1 MSLTQEEQELL
12 QLIQMQDK
20 FFMRYGK
27 GLDCHLPRAVMNII
41 ARVLE
46 DELDRLTVFSIIYP
60 FRTKLTYA
68 ATSVVVVHPLTEEDY
83 RLIRDIRIR
92 GRSTIQLTLIEALE
106 LLDKHVPETSNV
118 INTLYRRSKHFSLE
132 DAAIK

>member
-27 GLDCHLPRAVMNII
+27 GLDCHLPRAVMNIV

-46 DELDRLTVFSIIYP
+46 DELDRLTIFNIIYP
-60 FRTKLTYA
+60 FKTRLIYA
-68 ATSVVVVHPLTEEDY
+68 ATSVVVMHPITEEDY

-92 GRSTIQLTLIEALE
+92 GRSTVQLTLIEVLE

-118 INTLYRRSKHFSLE
+118 INTLYKQAKHLSLE
-132 DAAIK
+132 DATAK

>member
-1 MSLTQEEQELL
+1 MSLTQEEQDLL

-27 GLDCHLPRAVMNII
+27 GLDCHLPRVVMNII

-46 DELDRLTVFSIIYP
+46 SELDQLTIFNIIYP
-60 FRTKLTYA
+60 FRTKITYA
-68 ATSVVVVHPLTEEDY
+68 ATSVVVMHPLTEEDY
-83 RLIRDIRIR
+83 RLIQDIRIR
-92 GRSTIQLTLIEALE
+92 GRNTVRLTLIEALE
-106 LLDKHVPETSNV
+106 LLDQHVPETSNI
-118 INTLYRRSKHFSLE
+118 INTLYKQSKHLPLE